1 LWRKK
6 PLKVI
11 PKKEKGAPS
20 SDADELQDDKPYLD
34 IEDDEYLEILRMR
47 DLKL

>member
-1 LWRKK
+1 LRKK

-11 PKKEKGAPS
+11 PKKEKGATS
-20 SDADELQDDKPYLD
+20 SDADDLQDDKPYLD